1 MTPAWPP
8 GARAVAPV
16 RARVS
21 GDVTAAKKKKGEGVD
36 VNPKT
41 KGIVS

>member
-16 RARVS
+16 RARVP
-21 GDVTAAKKKKGEGVD
+21 GDVAVAKKKKGEGVSK
-36 VNPKT
+36 KT
-41 KGIVS
+41 

>member
-16 RARVS
+16 SARVP
-21 GDVTAAKKKKGEGVD
+21 GDVAMAKKKGEDVD

-41 KGIVS
+41 KGILS

>member
-1 MTPAWPP
+1 MLAWPP
-8 GARAVAPV
+8 GARAIAPV
-16 RARVS
+16 RPRVL
-21 GDVTAAKKKKGEGVD
+21 GNVAAAKKKKGEGVD